1 MDHRSLQQLA
11 AGEALEDVGLLE
23 RVTFA
28 VHRRTCASC
37 RTLRADLDR
46 VTFDLSL
53 TAPARR
59 PPVALQG
66 SVMAAIRAT
75 ATAGPA
81 PGAKARAG
89 GDAAI
94 GAAVRRWQVLGG
106 AAVGVAAVLAI
117 VAAGLGI
124 TTIRLE
130 QDLQRSVA
138 ALEDA
143 NSHLTAQAAAVT
155 VALDPAHVTVALET
169 EPLAAGSAAFVV
181 YRPGSDDGYLMA
193 TDLPPT
199 AAGQVYQLWLADA
212 AGVHPLGTF
221 THDGGGPF
229 VAPFGVPL
237 DAATAAMITL
247 EPTGGATGQPG
258 PEVVFG
264 EL

>member
-1 MDHRSLQQLA
+1 MDHRDLQQLA
-11 AGEALEDVGLLE
+11 AGEALEDVGRLE
-23 RVTFA
+23 RVVFA

-53 TAPARR
+53 IAPARR

-66 SVMAAIRAT
+66 SVVAAIRAT
-75 ATAGPA
+75 APA
-81 PGAKARAG
+81 PGAQASTG
-89 GDAAI
+89 SDAAI
-94 GAAVRRWQVLGG
+94 GAAVQRWQVLGG
-106 AAVGVAAVLAI
+106 AAMGVAAVLAI
-117 VAAGLGI
+117 VAAGLGV
-124 TTIRLE
+124 TTVRLE

-138 ALEDA
+138 ALEEA
-143 NSHLTAQAAAVT
+143 SSQLTAQAAAVT

-169 EPLAAGSAAFVV
+169 EPLAAGAAAFVV
-181 YRPGSDDGYLMA
+181 YRPGSADGYLMA

-199 AAGQVYQLWLADA
+199 AAGQVYQLWIADA

-221 THDGGGPF
+221 THDGGGAF

-247 EPTGGATGQPG
+247 EPSGGATGQPG